1 MMKAMAIAGAVTS
14 SLFVATALTPVHA
27 ADMTF
32 ERSLNVGK
40 EPQNW
45 LLHHGNYE
53 GYRFSQLKDITKAVA
68 ATSSAISRPRRSSRM
83 A

>member
-1 MMKAMAIAGAVTS
+1 MKALAIAGAVTS
-14 SLFVATALTPVHA
+14 SWLVATALTPA
-27 ADMTF
+27 GAGDMTF

-53 GYRFSQLKDITKAVA
+53 GTGF
-68 ATSSAISRPRRSSRM
+68 PSSRKSTPTR
-83 A
+83 